1 MGVRKPERLP
11 ASRYYRKATNTV
23 DSTEKQGGYMKSR
36 VLPYTIAMAVIA
48 GVAFLTALAAQDD
61 SAKSVSRPAT
71 RSLPSA
77 RWAGLLAVTLGLLL
91 SFFLATGFSQRWT
104 EEIVRPSH

>member
-1 MGVRKPERLP
+1 
-11 ASRYYRKATNTV
+11 
-23 DSTEKQGGYMKSR
+23 MKSR

-71 RSLPSA
+71 RSPPSA

-91 SFFLATGFSQRWT
+91 SSFLSYWILAKMDRRNNEAPSSPSR
-104 EEIVRPSH
+104 ICVYCRPPESMSTN